1 MHTNTARKIIP
12 DFLTTLA
19 KKAVYALYQGSEKL
33 FVGAFDKYDFQTF
46 EVLKKVLQ
54 PTSNCIDVGAHKG
67 FILDNILKH
76 ATQGKVYAF
85 EPIPA
90 LYNKLKSNY
99 GNKAEVLNIAL
110 ADKIGVAEFAYY
122 VDRPAISGFKQRDGH
137 NQDGVVEHLKV
148 PLNTI
153 DNLIPEYMK
162 IDLIKID
169 VEGAELS
176 VLKGAERTLKNSKPF
191 VLFEFGLGGADYYET
206 TPQQI
211 FDYLT
216 SCGLVLSTLDF
227 FLKNKQPFSREE
239 FVGQYAKSYNYF
251 FMAYDLSRA

>member
-1 MHTNTARKIIP
+1 MQKNTARKIIP
-12 DFLTTLA
+12 DFVVNTA
-19 KKAVYALYQGSEKL
+19 KQVAYALYKGSEKL

-46 EVLKKVLQ
+46 EVFKRVLA

-67 FILDNILKH
+67 FILEKILQNSPK
-76 ATQGKVYAF
+76 GKVYAF

-90 LYNKLKSNY
+90 LYNKLKTKFSD
-99 GNKAEVLNIAL
+99 KAEVLNIAL
-110 ADKIGVAEFAYY
+110 SDKMGVAEFAYY
-122 VDRPAISGFKQRDGH
+122 VDRPAISGFKQREGH
-137 NQDGVVEHLKV
+137 EQDGVVEHLKV
-148 PLNTI
+148 PMNTI
-153 DNLIPEYMK
+153 DNLIPEFMK

-216 SCGLVLSTLDF
+216 DCGLVLSTLEY
-227 FLKNKQPFSREE
+227 FLKKMQPFSREE

-251 FMAYDLSRA
+251 FIAYDLAKV

>member
-1 MHTNTARKIIP
+1 MHTNTTRKIIP
-12 DFLTTLA
+12 DFITTLA
-19 KKAVYALYQGSEKL
+19 KKVAYALYQGSEKL

-46 EVLKKVLQ
+46 EVFKRVLK

-67 FILDNILKH
+67 FILEKILKN
-76 ATQGKVYAF
+76 APQGKVMAF
-85 EPIPA
+85 EPIPD
-90 LYNKLKSNY
+90 LYNNLKTKF
-99 GNKAEVLNIAL
+99 GNKAQILNIAL
-110 ADKIGVAEFAYY
+110 SDKMGVAEFAYY

-137 NQDGVVEHLKV
+137 EHDGQVEHLKV

-153 DNLIPEYMK
+153 DNLVPEFMK

-176 VLKGAERTLKNSKPF
+176 VLKGAERTLKNSKPY
-191 VLFEFGLGGADYYET
+191 VLFEFGLGGADFYET

-216 SCGLVLSTLDF
+216 ECGLVLSTLEY
-227 FLKNKQPFSREE
+227 FLKNMQPFSREE
-239 FVGQYAKSYNYF
+239 FVGQYSKSYNYF
-251 FMAYDLSRA
+251 FIAYDAAKV